1 MRKRMNL
8 LSLAWVLG
16 LVACAPGS
24 VAPSAP
30 AALSATAASIAPNS
44 SFALSLPATELA
56 QARQALAPTG
66 TLRVGVYPGS
76 PTSLVIHPHTG
87 ERAGVALALGQLM
100 GQQLGVPVQVV
111 EFARVAEI
119 ITAIQRGEV
128 DMTFTNA
135 SPARARDVDFS
146 RTLVQLELGLLLPPQ
161 SSIRRFEQVDRAGLR
176 VGVSQGSSSQG
187 VLTQQFKQAQVVPVA
202 SLDVAQHML
211 RSQQLDAF
219 ATNKGILFEMREKLP
234 GFSVSDDR
242 WGLENLAIAVPKGRA
257 AGQTFLTAFA
267 EQVTRSGR
275 LAQMA
280 ERAGLRG
287 LAKAD

>member
-1 MRKRMNL
+1 MFTCLRVASL
-8 LSLAWVLG
+8 LWALCLT
-16 LVACAPGS
+16 ACAL
-24 VAPSAP
+24 AP
-30 AALSATAASIAPNS
+30 AAPTSPTASANPLALSAGQ
-44 SFALSLPATELA
+44 FA
-56 QARQALAPTG
+56 QARQALAPSG

-76 PTSLVIHPHTG
+76 PTSLVINPQTG
-87 ERAGVALALGQLM
+87 ERAGVTLSLGHWM

-119 ITAIQRGEV
+119 IAAIQRGDV

-135 SPARARDVDFS
+135 SPARARDVDFT
-146 RTLVQLELGLLLPPQ
+146 RTLVQLELGLLLPPH
-161 SSIRRFEQVDRAGLR
+161 SKVTHFAQVDQVGLR

-202 SLDVAQHML
+202 SLELAQQML
-211 RSQQLDAF
+211 QNKQLDAF

-234 GFSVSDDR
+234 GFNVSDDR

-257 AGQTFLTAFA
+257 AGQAFLAAFA
-267 EQVTRSGR
+267 DQVTRTGQ
-275 LAQMA
+275 LAEMA
-280 ERAGLRG
+280 QRAGLRG

>member
-1 MRKRMNL
+1 MLTWLR
-8 LSLAWVLG
+8 LAALG
-16 LVACAPGS
+16 LALCLAACAPAQLAS
-24 VAPSAP
+24 VAASAS
-30 AALSATAASIAPNS
+30 ASTLSLSASD
-44 SFALSLPATELA
+44 LA

-76 PTSLVIHPHTG
+76 PTSLVIHPQTG

-119 ITAIQRGEV
+119 ISAIQRGEV

-135 SPARARDVDFS
+135 SPARARDVDFT

-161 SSIRRFEQVDRAGLR
+161 SAVSQFAQLDRAGLR

-187 VLTQQFKQAQVVPVA
+187 VLTAQLQLAQVVPVA
-202 SLDVAQHML
+202 SLELAQQML
-211 RSQQLDAF
+211 RQGQLDAF
-219 ATNKGILFEMREKLP
+219 ATNKGILFEMCEKLP
-234 GFSVSDDR
+234 GFNVSADR
-242 WGLENLAIAVPKGRA
+242 WGLENLAIAVPTGRS
-257 AGQTFLTAFA
+257 AGQAFLNAFA
-267 EQVTRSGR
+267 DQVTRTGL

-280 ERAGLRG
+280 QRAGLRG
-287 LAKAD
+287 LAKTD

>member
-1 MRKRMNL
+1 MTPAIRVAL
-8 LSLAWVLG
+8 LAWALW
-16 LVACAPGS
+16 LSACAPLAP
-24 VAPSAP
+24 VAQLPP
-30 AALSATAASIAPNS
+30 AAQVQIQIPVSNAA
-44 SFALSLPATELA
+44 
-56 QARQALAPTG
+56 RVALAPTG

-76 PTSLVIHPHTG
+76 PTSLVIHPQTG
-87 ERAGVALALGQLM
+87 ERAGVALSLGQLM

-119 ITAIQRGEV
+119 ITAIQRGQV

-146 RTLVQLELGLLLPPQ
+146 RTLVQMELGLLLPPN
-161 SSIRRFEQVDRAGLR
+161 STVAKFAQVDRAGMR

-202 SLDVAQHML
+202 SLAVAQHML
-211 RSQQLDAF
+211 RAGQLDAF

-234 GFSVSDDR
+234 DFKVSDDR
-242 WGLENLAIAVPKGRA
+242 WGLENLAIAVPKGRE
-257 AGQTFLTAFA
+257 AGQAFLAAFA
-267 EQVTRSGR
+267 DQVTASGQLSR
-275 LAQMA
+275 MA

-287 LAKAD
+287 LAKAE

>member
-1 MRKRMNL
+1 
-8 LSLAWVLG
+8 
-16 LVACAPGS
+16 
-24 VAPSAP
+24 VAPVAP
-30 AALSATAASIAPNS
+30 AASVQIQVSTA
-44 SFALSLPATELA
+44 
-56 QARQALAPTG
+56 ARQALAPTG

-76 PTSLVIHPHTG
+76 PTSLVIHPQTG
-87 ERAGVALALGQLM
+87 ERAGVALSLGQLM

-119 ITAIQRGEV
+119 ITAIQRGQV

-135 SPARARDVDFS
+135 SPARAREVDFS
-146 RTLVQLELGLLLPPQ
+146 RTLVQLELGLLLPPNATVD
-161 SSIRRFEQVDRAGLR
+161 RFAQVDRTGLR

-202 SLDVAQHML
+202 SLELAQHLL
-211 RSQQLDAF
+211 RTGQLDAF

-234 GFSVSDDR
+234 DFKVSDDR
-242 WGLENLAIAVPKGRA
+242 WGLENLAIAVPKGRE
-257 AGQTFLTAFA
+257 AGQAFLAAFA
-267 EQVTRSGR
+267 DQVIGSGQLTR
-275 LAQMA
+275 MA

>member
-1 MRKRMNL
+1 MTPAIRVAL
-8 LSLAWVLG
+8 LAWALW
-16 LVACAPGS
+16 LSACAPLAP
-24 VAPSAP
+24 VAPLPP
-30 AALSATAASIAPNS
+30 AAQVQIQIPVSNAA
-44 SFALSLPATELA
+44 
-56 QARQALAPTG
+56 RVALAPTG

-76 PTSLVIHPHTG
+76 PTSLVIHPQTG
-87 ERAGVALALGQLM
+87 ERAGVALSLGQLM

-119 ITAIQRGEV
+119 ITALQRGQV

-146 RTLVQLELGLLLPPQ
+146 RALVQLELGLLLPPN
-161 SSIRRFEQVDRAGLR
+161 STVAKFAQVDRAGMR

-202 SLDVAQHML
+202 SLEVAQHML
-211 RSQQLDAF
+211 RAGQLDAF

-234 GFSVSDDR
+234 DFKVSDDR
-242 WGLENLAIAVPKGRA
+242 WGLENLAIAVPKGRE
-257 AGQTFLTAFA
+257 AGQAFLAAFA
-267 EQVTRSGR
+267 DQVTASGQLSR
-275 LAQMA
+275 MA

-287 LAKAD
+287 LAKAE

>member
-1 MRKRMNL
+1 MLTWLR
-8 LSLAWVLG
+8 LAALG
-16 LVACAPGS
+16 LALCLAACAPAQLAS
-24 VAPSAP
+24 VAASAS
-30 AALSATAASIAPNS
+30 ASTLSLSASD
-44 SFALSLPATELA
+44 LA

-76 PTSLVIHPHTG
+76 PTSLVIHPQTG

-119 ITAIQRGEV
+119 ISAIQRGEV

-135 SPARARDVDFS
+135 SPARARDVDFT

-161 SSIRRFEQVDRAGLR
+161 SAVSQFAQLDRAGLR

-187 VLTQQFKQAQVVPVA
+187 VLTAQLQLAQVVPVA
-202 SLDVAQHML
+202 SLELAQQML
-211 RSQQLDAF
+211 RQGQLDAF
-219 ATNKGILFEMREKLP
+219 ATNKGILFEMCEKLP
-234 GFSVSDDR
+234 GFNVSDDR
-242 WGLENLAIAVPKGRA
+242 WGLENLAIAVPKGRS
-257 AGQTFLTAFA
+257 AGQAFLNAFA
-267 EQVTRSGR
+267 DQVTRSGL

-280 ERAGLRG
+280 QRAGLRG
-287 LAKAD
+287 LAKTD